1 MLSIS
6 KQANPNYVCKIVKI
20 DNLRQHNN
28 ADRLQIANIDFND
41 VIVGMDT
48 KLGDVC
54 IFFPVESQINSNF
67 ISFINGFRD
76 KTLNIDKEVSGFF
89 ESNCRIKAIKLR
101 NEKSMGFVVPISQ
114 VESFVGQKIEEEVGT
129 EFDYINDIK
138 LVNKYEIFKPGM
150 ATRNGRVEKR
160 ISRLVE
166 GQFHFHVDTENLRKN
181 AANIKPEDYISVS
194 YKVHGT
200 SAIFSR
206 VLVKRKLNL
215 IEKFA
220 KLIGVNV
227 QLTEYDLLYSSRKV
241 VKNEFE
247 TKDKCGFYSTDIWG
261 DVKNEIADKI
271 PEGYTIYGEIIGFTK
286 DNKQIQ
292 AGYDYG
298 CEPAQHKFQVYRIT
312 ITNNAGQVINLST
325 AQIREFCER
334 VGLETVHYF
343 YEGFAKDM
351 FPEIKGSDRWS
362 VDFVKKLEEQYTD
375 KDCYM
380 CRNKVSEEGVVVRK
394 ESSFSFEAYKL
405 KSFRF
410 LQYESE
416 QLDNAI
422 EPDMESNN

>member
-6 KQANPNYVCKIVKI
+6 KTANPNYVCKIVKLE
-20 DNLRQHNN
+20 NLRKHEN
-28 ADRLQIANIDFND
+28 ADKLQVACIDFQN
-41 VIVGMDT
+41 VIVGLDE
-48 KLGDVC
+48 KDSDICV
-54 IFFPVESQINSNF
+54 FFPVESQINANF
-67 ISFINGFRD
+67 IKFLNAFRENTHNAD
-76 KTLNIDKEVSGFF
+76 ETKKGFF
-89 ESNCRIKAIKLR
+89 EDNCRVKAVKLR
-101 NEKSMGFVVPISQ
+101 GEKSMGFVVPIKSL
-114 VESFVGQKIEEEVGT
+114 ESFIGQKIDEEVGT
-129 EFDYINDIK
+129 EFDYVNDIK

-181 AANIKPEDYISVS
+181 ANNIKPEDYISVS

-200 SAIFSR
+200 SSIFSR

-215 IEKFA
+215 IEKFV
-220 KLIGVNV
+220 KLVGVKV
-227 QLTEYDLLYSSRKV
+227 QETEYDLLYSSRKV
-241 VKNEFE
+241 VKNEYE

-292 AGYDYG
+292 AQYDYG
-298 CEPAQHKFQVYRIT
+298 CEPGQHKFQVYRIT
-312 ITNNAGQVINLST
+312 VTNAAGQVINLST

-375 KDCYM
+375 KNCFM
-380 CRNKVSEEGVVVRK
+380 CKNEVPEEGVVVRK
-394 ESSFSFEAYKL
+394 DLTFSFEGYKL
-405 KSFRF
+405 KSFSF
-410 LQYESE
+410 LEFESKE
-416 QLDNAI
+416 LDKG
-422 EPDMESNN
+422 EVDMESAN

>member
-1 MLSIS
+1 MLSTS
-6 KQANPNYVCKIVKI
+6 KQANVNYLAKIVKI
-20 DNLRQHNN
+20 DNLRKHEN
-28 ADRLQIANIDFND
+28 ADRLQITTIDFNN
-41 VIVGMDT
+41 VVVGMDT
-48 KLGDVC
+48 NLDDIC
-54 IFFPVESQINSNF
+54 IFFPVESQVNSNF
-67 ISFINGFRD
+67 VSFINGYR
-76 KTLNIDKEVSGFF
+76 KKELNKDNEVAGFF
-89 ESNCRIKAIKLR
+89 EENCRIKAIKLR
-101 NEKSMGFVVPISQ
+101 NEKSMGFVVPIQSL
-114 VESFVGQKIEEEVGT
+114 ESFIGQKIEEEIGT
-129 EFDYINDIK
+129 EFDYVNDIK

-181 AANIKPEDYISVS
+181 ANNIKPEDYISVS

-200 SAIFSR
+200 SSIFSR

-215 IEKFA
+215 LEKIV
-220 KLIGVNV
+220 KHLGVTV
-227 QLTEYDLLYSSRKV
+227 KETEYDLLYSSRKV
-241 VKNEFE
+241 VKNEYE

-298 CEPAQHKFQVYRIT
+298 CEPGKHKFQVYRIT
-312 ITNNAGQVINLST
+312 ITNAAGQVINLST

-351 FPEIKGSDRWS
+351 FPEIKGGENWS
-362 VDFVKKLEEQYTD
+362 VDFVRKLEEQYTD
-375 KDCYM
+375 KNCFM
-380 CRNKVSEEGVVVRK
+380 CKNEVPEEGVVVRK
-394 ESSFSFEAYKL
+394 DLTFSFEAYKL
-405 KSFRF
+405 KSFSF
-410 LQYESE
+410 LEFESKE
-416 QLDNAI
+416 LDKG
-422 EPDMESNN
+422 EVDMESAN